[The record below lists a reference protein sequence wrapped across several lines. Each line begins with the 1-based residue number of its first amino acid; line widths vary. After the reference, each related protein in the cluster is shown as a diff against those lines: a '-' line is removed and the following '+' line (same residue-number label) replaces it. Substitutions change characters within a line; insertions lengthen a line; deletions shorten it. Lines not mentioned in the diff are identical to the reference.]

1 MSRAVL
7 DANYTL
13 DTVQLKYQGVNW
25 TDTANWGCNANVH
38 PTRADA
44 YDGISTTAPT
54 FIIMRDMLCKTMLC
68 CDINTMLMR

>member
-7 DANYTL
+7 EANYTL
-13 DTVQLKYQGVNW
+13 DTVQLKYQGVDW

-44 YDGISTTAPT
+44 YDGISTTALSRCSCAVLRCVT
-54 FIIMRDMLCKTMLC
+54 LVRY
-68 CDINTMLMR
+68 

>member
-7 DANYTL
+7 AANYTL

-38 PTRADA
+38 PTRVDA
-44 YDGISTTAPT
+44 YDGISTTALSRA
-54 FIIMRDMLCKTMLC
+54 FVVLC
-68 CDINTMLMR
+68 CGAV